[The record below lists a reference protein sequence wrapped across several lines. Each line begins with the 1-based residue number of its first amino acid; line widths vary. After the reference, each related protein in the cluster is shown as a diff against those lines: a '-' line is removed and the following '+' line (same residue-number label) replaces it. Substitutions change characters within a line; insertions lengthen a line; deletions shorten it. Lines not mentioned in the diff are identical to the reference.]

1 VAKRSYQESPRLSAL
16 EDAVVDLVRLGAAG
30 DASSVSQLGRRIL
43 RRHTDGATDPAAF
56 REALGTA
63 LVAAGHAP
71 TRTAPL
77 LRAPT
82 DSESH
87 LPLASVESTVESA
100 EPLLIVDEREAI
112 QRLLEEH
119 VAVRALEAAGLAPTR
134 SVLIS
139 GPPGVGK
146 TMTARYIAASL
157 KLPLVTVDLAGLMS
171 SLLGRTGQNLRQA
184 LDYARSF
191 RCVLLLDEFDALA
204 KRRDDSSDV
213 GELKR
218 IVNVLLLELERWPVG
233 NLLIAA
239 TNHPELLDRAVG
251 RRFDAEV
258 ELSLPDLPT
267 RAAILRRT
275 LDDLGQRVSGTVIGA
290 AAVATDGWSGSDID
304 RLLQTSI
311 RRAVLNGEQ
320 AEVRLAHDVME
331 PLRNSSHGS
340 PPSRAAFC
348 AIAVEQLGMSQRAVA
363 AMLGVSHPTV
373 GKLLKKWAADSQ
385 SSTDRS
391 ADRRRARH

>member
-1 VAKRSYQESPRLSAL
+1 MAKKAYHEPQLSPL
-16 EDAVVDLVRLGAAG
+16 EEAVVNLVRLGAAG
-30 DASSVSQLGRRIL
+30 SASSVSQLGRKIL
-43 RRHTDGATDPAAF
+43 RRYADDATDPPAF

-63 LVAAGHAP
+63 LVGSGHGSMRSMAQ
-71 TRTAPL
+71 
-77 LRAPT
+77 LRPPT

-87 LPLASVESTVESA
+87 LPLVSVEAAVPSE
-100 EPLLIVDEREAI
+100 EPLLVPDERQII
-112 QRLLEEH
+112 QRLLEEQ
-119 VAVRALEAAGLAPTR
+119 VAAPALEAAGLAPSR
-134 SVLIS
+134 SILIS
-139 GPPGVGK
+139 GAPGVGK

-157 KLPLVTVDLAGLMS
+157 NLPMVTVDLAGLMS

-267 RAAILRRT
+267 RTAILRRA
-275 LDDLGQRVSGTVIGA
+275 LEELGQSVSGTVVEA
-290 AAVATDGWSGSDID
+290 AAVATDGWSGSDLI
-304 RLLQTSI
+304 RQVQASV
-311 RRAVLNGEQ
+311 RRAVLTDES
-320 AEVRLAHDVME
+320 AEARLAHDVIE
-331 PLRNSSHGS
+331 PLGGSSNGS
-340 PPSRAAFC
+340 AARRAAFC
-348 AIAVEQLGMSQRAVA
+348 AVAVEQLGMSHRAIA
-363 AMLGVSHPTV
+363 RTLGISHPTV
-373 GKLLKKWAADSQ
+373 GKLLRDWKADSA
-385 SSTDRS
+385 SRGS
-391 ADRRRARH
+391 ASPVRGRN